1 MTPDCHT
8 IRKHGLAAACL
19 THRVKMIEREHGLI
33 VGNYHEE
40 GAATHHELE
49 LDNPGDPDWI
59 RKNLN
64 MFLLV
69 IKNCNL
75 SQ

>member
-1 MTPDCHT
+1 M
-8 IRKHGLAAACL
+8 KLSEASS
-19 THRVKMIEREHGLI
+19 V
-33 VGNYHEE
+33 
-40 GAATHHELE
+40 HELE